1 MDTGGVF
8 TELGKAGQM
17 DLREKMDSVWVN
29 ETEVSLGH
37 PSKDVQQTKADTLFC
52 TWARAE
58 DREFRIIS
66 L

>member
-1 MDTGGVF
+1 MDTGGAF
-8 TELGKAGQM
+8 TELGKAGEM

-37 PSKDVQQTKADTLFC
+37 PSKDVQQIKADTLFC

-58 DREFRIIS
+58 DRDFRIIS